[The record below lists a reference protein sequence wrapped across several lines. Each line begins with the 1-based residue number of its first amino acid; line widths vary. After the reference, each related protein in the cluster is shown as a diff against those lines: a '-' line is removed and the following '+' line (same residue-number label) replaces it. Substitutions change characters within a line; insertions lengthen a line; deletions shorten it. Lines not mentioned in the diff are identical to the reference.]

1 MNRRRLLTVAG
12 GAFLASKGLRLI
24 GDACPPGLP
33 DIRSVP
39 PDLITPAVTAG
50 PPHPGRTV
58 RQVLPNFA
66 ATAVHHNLYLP
77 ADWEVKRKYPVLVE
91 YPGNGPY
98 TSPCGDFSSGEVDG
112 CNLGYGIS
120 GGRGFIWVS
129 LPFIATSGQQNQLWW
144 WGDVQATID
153 YCRGAV
159 SWVCDKFGGDRES
172 VILCGFSR
180 GAIACNFIGLHDD
193 LIADMWL
200 AFVASSHY
208 DGVEKWD
215 WEESDRISARKRL
228 ARLKGRASF
237 IAQELSTE
245 NIQDYIRSSGVE
257 DPFTFQT
264 IHFRNH
270 TDAWVLRDI
279 PERRA
284 LRLWIEDVLHRKPG
298 IHAKSGYLD
307 RPNRS
312 A

>member
-1 MNRRRLLTVAG
+1 MNRRQLLKAAG
-12 GAFLASKGLRLI
+12 GVFLAAKSIPLI

-33 DIRSVP
+33 DVRSVP
-39 PDLITPAVTAG
+39 ADLITPAVTIG
-50 PPHPGRTV
+50 SPRPGQRV
-58 RQVLPNFA
+58 RQTLPKFA

-77 ADWEVKRKYPVLVE
+77 TDWQVNRRYPVLVE

-98 TSPCGDFSSGEVDG
+98 TSPCGDFSSGDVDG

-120 GGRGFIWVS
+120 AGRSFIWVA
-129 LPFIATSGQQNQLWW
+129 LPCIAASGQQNQLWW

-153 YCRGAV
+153 YCREAV
-159 SWVCDKFGGDRES
+159 ALVCAQFGGDRES

-193 LIADMWL
+193 VIADMWL
-200 AFVASSHY
+200 GFVASSHY

-215 WEESDRISARKRL
+215 WAGSDRASAQTRL

-237 IAQELSTE
+237 ISQELSTQ
-245 NIQDYIRSSGVE
+245 NIQDYLRSSGVD

-270 TDAWVLRDI
+270 TDAWVLRDV
-279 PERRA
+279 PERRT
-284 LRLWIEDVLHRKPG
+284 LRLWIEDILRRRPG
-298 IHAKSGYLD
+298 IHAK
-307 RPNRS
+307 RE
-312 A
+312 